1 MNPSS
6 FQPEASN
13 LPGTAPASPQVE
25 ASALPRT
32 PQTPLQLVAQ
42 EIPFEPE
49 QASASVRG
57 TRHDVSAGTHL
68 CYFLSINHP

>member
-1 MNPSS
+1 MNPSP

-32 PQTPLQLVAQ
+32 PQTPLQLVTQ
-42 EIPFEPE
+42 ETSPE
-49 QASASVRG
+49 
-57 TRHDVSAGTHL
+57 L
-68 CYFLSINHP
+68 E

>member
-6 FQPEASN
+6 PQPKASD
-13 LPGTAPASPQVE
+13 LPGIAPASPQLE

-49 QASASVRG
+49 QASTPIQG
-57 TRHDVSAGTHL
+57 TRHEVSAGTQL
-68 CYFLSINHP
+68 CYLLSINHP